1 MEIIIFAHEKFNAV
15 IKMQGKGL
23 ITLVALVLGLICLN
37 ELLPT
42 WYSGKIEKQAELVAG
57 DDPVKYQNELTRLSK
72 DTLNLGFTKLYYSKA
87 KEKEMKLGLDLKG
100 GINVLLEINQ
110 RDLIN
115 NLTNYSTNPV
125 LIEALDRTDEAQKN
139 STKTYVDLFFDEFE
153 IVNKEKNANL
163 KLADPEIFG
172 NTNLTEIKFN
182 SSDEEVRKVVRNR
195 IELSTG
201 TAYEVI
207 RTRIDKMGVTQPNV
221 QRVPGTGRI
230 SVEMPGVKDIDRVKK
245 MLQTSAKL
253 QFWEVQELQ
262 EVFPY
267 FQTLKT
273 LVAAKGDS
281 MGVSKDLNFESLLQL
296 NTLRSNGVA
305 NVKLSDTAKINKI
318 LASKVAMD
326 ARPSHIKYTKFEW
339 GYKPEAA
346 DPDNLVLYAVRGNIN
361 QKAPVDGAV
370 ETANISYDELGRIVV
385 DMQMDSK
392 GSRDWATLTEK
403 NVGKP
408 VAVTLDNV
416 VYTAPNVVNKI
427 PNGRTQISGNFT
439 QEEAQDLVNV
449 LGAGKLPAGAKIVQA
464 EVVGPSLGA
473 ESVNSG
479 LWSFIIAFGIVIL
492 YLVFYYG
499 GAGIYAVIAMAIN
512 LFYLMGIMDSVDAT
526 LTLPGI
532 AGIVLSMAMAI
543 DANVIVYERT
553 KEELFLGKNI
563 KEAYNEGFNFSLSA
577 IIDGNLTSL
586 LTAVVLYIFG
596 TGPIKG
602 FAVTLGIG
610 ILMSMFTCV
619 LLTRV
624 MIFSRLNKGKGL
636 SVWTSLSKNIFRH
649 TWFDFV
655 GKRKYAYIISAIITV
670 VCLGSIF
677 TQGFKFGVDF
687 NGGRSYVVRFDKPVI
702 ANDAQTNLEGKFV
715 NEEGEQN
722 AVDVKTFGN
731 DQQLKI
737 TTDYRVNEESLQ
749 ADQDVEA
756 KLFEGLKP
764 YLPKDATLDS
774 FRSSGEEK
782 YGIISSIKV
791 GPTVAD
797 DIKKGGA
804 LALIISLVGIFLY
817 ILVRFKKWQFST
829 GAIASLVHDSIVIL
843 GAYSLLKN
851 VMPFSMEI
859 NQDFIAA
866 ILTVLGYS
874 INDTVIIFDRIREY
888 LQDKKNMTL
897 ESLFNDS
904 ISSTLG
910 RTFNTAFMTF
920 LVILAIFIVGGENLR
935 GFMFALLIG
944 VGFGTY
950 STWFIASAIS
960 YDLFRKKGFKPEDM
974 EKKKR
979 IK

>member
-1 MEIIIFAHEKFNAV
+1 
-15 IKMQGKGL
+15 MQGKGL
-23 ITLVALVLGLICLN
+23 ITLVAIVLGLICLN

-42 WYSGKIEKQAELVAG
+42 WYASKIEKQATAIAG
-57 DDPVKYQNELTRLSK
+57 NDPVKYQKEIAKLSK
-72 DTLNLGFTKLYYSKA
+72 DTLDLGFTELYYSKA

-110 RDLIN
+110 RDLVN
-115 NLTNYSTNPV
+115 NLTNYSSNPI
-125 LIEALDRTDEAQKN
+125 LIEALDRTDQVQKN
-139 STKTYVDLFFDEFE
+139 STKSYIDDFFIQFDA
-153 IVNKEKNANL
+153 VNKEKKANL
-163 KLADPEIFG
+163 KLADPEVFG
-172 NTNLTEIKFN
+172 NTNLTDIKYN
-182 SSDEEVRKVVRNR
+182 TTDAEVKDIVKKR

-253 QFWEVQELQ
+253 QFWEVQQ
-262 EVFPY
+262 INEVYPY
-267 FQTLKT
+267 IQTVNSIVSLKADS
-273 LVAAKGDS
+273 LGVAK
-281 MGVSKDLNFESLLQL
+281 LTNFEGLLQL
-296 NTLRSNGVA
+296 NKLSSNGVA
-305 NVKLSDTAKINKI
+305 TVKLSDTATVNKI
-318 LASKVAMD
+318 LNSKITKD
-326 ARPSHIKYTKFEW
+326 ARPANLKYTQFMW
-339 GYKPEAA
+339 GYKPENT
-346 DPDNLVLYAVRGNIN
+346 DPNSLVLYAIRGNIS

-392 GSRDWATLTEK
+392 GAKDWAVLTER

-416 VYTAPNVVNKI
+416 VYTAPNVINKI

-439 QEEAQDLVNV
+439 QDEAQDLVNV

-473 ESVNSG
+473 ESVQAG
-479 LWSFIIAFGIVIL
+479 LYSFIFAFLIIIA
-492 YLVFYYG
+492 YLIFYYG
-499 GAGIYAVIAMAIN
+499 GAGVYAVIAMAIN
-512 LFYLMGIMDSVDAT
+512 LFFLMGIMDSVDAT

-532 AGIVLSMAMAI
+532 AGVVLSMAMSI

-553 KEELFLGKNI
+553 KEELFAGKNI
-563 KEAYNEGFNFSLSA
+563 REAYNEGFNFSLSA
-577 IIDGNLTSL
+577 IIDGNVTSF
-586 LTAVVLYIFG
+586 LTAIVLYVFG

-624 MIFSRLNKGKGL
+624 MIFSRLSKGKNI
-636 SVWTSLSKNIFRH
+636 SVWTSLSKNIFRN
-649 TWFDFV
+649 TWFDFI
-655 GKRKYAYIISAIITV
+655 GKRKYAYIISAIITLV
-670 VCLGSIF
+670 SLGSIA
-677 TQGFKFGVDF
+677 TQGFKYGVDF
-687 NGGRSYVVRFDKPVI
+687 NGGRSYVVRFEKAVD
-702 ANDAQTNLEGKFV
+702 ANAAQDALEKQLV
-715 NEEGEQN
+715 SKDGETS
-722 AVDVKTFGN
+722 ALDVKTFGN
-731 DQQLKI
+731 NTQLKI
-737 TTDYRVNEESLQ
+737 TTDYRINEESLE
-749 ADQDVEA
+749 ADQDIEKKLFAGLQSLLPSDA
-756 KLFEGLKP
+756 KLENFKGGSD
-764 YLPKDATLDS
+764 DA
-774 FRSSGEEK
+774 K
-782 YGIISSIKV
+782 YGIISSVKV

-797 DIKKGGA
+797 DIKTGGA
-804 LALIISLVGIFLY
+804 MALAISLLGIFLY
-817 ILVRFKKWQFST
+817 ILIRFKKWQFST
-829 GAIASLVHDSIVIL
+829 GAIASLVHDTIVIL

-866 ILTVLGYS
+866 LLTVLGYS

-888 LQDKKNMTL
+888 LQEKRALTL
-897 ESLFNDS
+897 EGLFNDS

-910 RTFNTAFMTF
+910 RTFNTAFLTF
-920 LVILAIFIVGGENLR
+920 LVILAIFILGGENLR

-950 STWFIASAIS
+950 STWFIASAVS
-960 YDLFRKKGFKPEDM
+960 YDLLKKKGLEGSEKDKN
-974 EKKKR
+974 KKKEA
-979 IK
+979 KA

>member
-1 MEIIIFAHEKFNAV
+1 
-15 IKMQGKGL
+15 MQGKGF
-23 ITLVALVLGLICLN
+23 ITLIAVILGLICIN

-42 WYSGKIEKQAELVAG
+42 WYSGKIERQATELSAG
-57 DDPVKYQNELTRLSK
+57 DPVKYQKEIERLSK
-72 DTLNLGFTKLYYSKA
+72 DTLDLGFNKLYYTKA

-115 NLTNYSTNPV
+115 NLTNYSENPV
-125 LIEALDRTDEAQKN
+125 LIEALNRTDEVQKK
-139 STKTYVDLFFDEFE
+139 STGSYIDNFFVQFDE
-153 IVNKEKNANL
+153 VNKEKNTNL

-172 NTNLTEIKFN
+172 NPNLSEIRFN
-182 SSDEEVRKVVRNR
+182 TTDEEVKRIVKNR

-253 QFWEVQELQ
+253 QFWEVQQAPEI
-262 EVFPY
+262 FPY
-267 FQTLKT
+267 FEQLSTVISL
-273 LVAAKGDS
+273 KGDS
-281 MGVSKDLNFESLLQL
+281 IGVAKNTDFLKLLQI
-296 NTLRSNGVA
+296 NTLATTGVA
-305 NVKLSDTAKINKI
+305 NVKLSDTATVNKI
-318 LASKVAMD
+318 LNHPIAKN
-326 ARPSHIKYTKFEW
+326 ARPANIKHTQFMW
-339 GYKPEAA
+339 GYKPDAGNEG
-346 DPDNLVLYAVRGNIN
+346 NLVLYAIRGNAS

-370 ETANISYDELGRIVV
+370 ESANISYDQLGRVVV

-392 GSRDWATLTEK
+392 GAKDWKTMTEK

-408 VAVTLDNV
+408 VAVSLDNV
-416 VYTAPNVVNKI
+416 IYTAPNVNEAI
-427 PNGRTQISGNFT
+427 PSGRTQISGNFS

-473 ESVNSG
+473 ESIESG
-479 LWSFIIAFGIVIL
+479 MWSFVIAFLIIVV
-492 YLVFYYG
+492 YLIFYYG
-499 GAGIYAVIAMAIN
+499 GAGIYAVIAMLIN
-512 LFYLMGIMDSVDAT
+512 LFFLMGIMDSVDAT

-532 AGIVLSMAMAI
+532 AGVVLSMAMAI

-563 KEAYNEGFNFSLSA
+563 KEAYKEGFNFSLSA
-577 IIDGNLTSL
+577 IIDGNITSL
-586 LTAVVLYIFG
+586 LTAIVLYVFG

-610 ILMSMFTCV
+610 IVMSMFTCV

-624 MIFSRLNKGKGL
+624 MIFSRLEKGKGL
-636 SVWTSLSKNIFRH
+636 SVWTPLTKNLFRN
-649 TWFDFV
+649 TWIDFI
-655 GKRKYAYIISAIITV
+655 GKRKYAYIISAVITLV
-670 VCLGSIF
+670 SLGSIF

-687 NGGRSYVVRFDKPVI
+687 NGGRSYVVRFDQSVQSAKADESLQKI
-702 ANDAQTNLEGKFV
+702 FV
-715 NEEGEQN
+715 NKDGDQS
-722 AVDVKTFGN
+722 AVDVKTFGSDN
-731 DQQLKI
+731 QLKV
-737 TTDYRVNEESLQ
+737 TTDYKIDEESVE
-749 ADQDVEA
+749 ADMDVEQ

-764 YLPKDATLDS
+764 FLPKDATIDS
-774 FRSSGEEK
+774 FKSSGDEA
-782 YGIISSIKV
+782 YGIISSVKV

-797 DIKKGGA
+797 DIKTGGA
-804 LALIISLVGIFLY
+804 FALIISLVGIFLY
-817 ILVRFKKWQFST
+817 ILLRFKRWQFST
-829 GAIASLVHDSIVIL
+829 GAVASLLHDAIVIL
-843 GAYSLLKN
+843 GAYSILRN

-888 LQDKKNMTL
+888 LREKKSLTL

-910 RTFNTAFMTF
+910 RTFNTAFATF
-920 LVILAIFIVGGENLR
+920 LVVLAIFIVGGENLR

-950 STWFIASAIS
+950 STWFIASAVT
-960 YDLFRKKGFKPEDM
+960 YDLLKKKGGEEATKKLA
-974 EKKKR
+974 EKFEKTKEEQ
-979 IK
+979 

>member
-1 MEIIIFAHEKFNAV
+1 
-15 IKMQGKGL
+15 MQGKGF
-23 ITLVALVLGLICLN
+23 ITLIAVILGLICIN

-42 WYSGKIEKQAELVAG
+42 WYSGKIERQATELSAG
-57 DDPVKYQNELTRLSK
+57 DPVKYQKEIERLSK
-72 DTLNLGFTKLYYSKA
+72 DTLDLGFNKLYYTKA

-115 NLTNYSTNPV
+115 NLTNYSENPV
-125 LIEALDRTDEAQKN
+125 LIEALNRTDEVQKK
-139 STKTYVDLFFDEFE
+139 STGSYIDNFFVQFDE
-153 IVNKEKNANL
+153 VNKEKNTNL

-172 NTNLTEIKFN
+172 NPNLSEIRFN
-182 SSDEEVRKVVRNR
+182 TTDEDVKRIVKNR

-253 QFWEVQELQ
+253 QFWEVQQAPEI
-262 EVFPY
+262 FPY
-267 FQTLKT
+267 FEQLSTVISL
-273 LVAAKGDS
+273 KGDS
-281 MGVSKDLNFESLLQL
+281 IGVAKNTDFLKLLQI
-296 NTLRSNGVA
+296 NTLATTGVA
-305 NVKLSDTAKINKI
+305 NVKLSDTATVNKI
-318 LASKVAMD
+318 LNHPIAKS
-326 ARPSHIKYTKFEW
+326 ARPANIKHTQFMW
-339 GYKPEAA
+339 GYKPDAGNEG
-346 DPDNLVLYAVRGNIN
+346 NLVLYAIRGNAS

-370 ETANISYDELGRIVV
+370 ESANISYDQLGRVVV

-392 GSRDWATLTEK
+392 GAKDWKTMTEK

-408 VAVTLDNV
+408 VAVSLDNV
-416 VYTAPNVVNKI
+416 IYTAPNVNEAI
-427 PNGRTQISGNFT
+427 PSGRTQISGNFS

-473 ESVNSG
+473 ESIESG
-479 LWSFIIAFGIVIL
+479 MWSFVIAFLIIVV
-492 YLVFYYG
+492 YLIFYYG
-499 GAGIYAVIAMAIN
+499 GAGIYAVIAMLIN
-512 LFYLMGIMDSVDAT
+512 LFFLMGIMDSVDAT

-532 AGIVLSMAMAI
+532 AGVVLSMAMAI

-563 KEAYNEGFNFSLSA
+563 KEAYKEGFNFSLSA
-577 IIDGNLTSL
+577 IIDGNITSL
-586 LTAVVLYIFG
+586 LTAIVLYVFG

-610 ILMSMFTCV
+610 IVMSMFTCV

-624 MIFSRLNKGKGL
+624 MIFSRLEKGKGL
-636 SVWTSLSKNIFRH
+636 SVWTPLTKNLFRN
-649 TWFDFV
+649 TWIDFI
-655 GKRKYAYIISAIITV
+655 GKRKYAYIISAVITLV
-670 VCLGSIF
+670 SLGSIF

-687 NGGRSYVVRFDKPVI
+687 NGGRSYVVRFDQSVQSEK
-702 ANDAQTNLEGKFV
+702 ADESLQKMFV
-715 NEEGEQN
+715 NKDGDQS
-722 AVDVKTFGN
+722 AVDVKTFGSDN
-731 DQQLKI
+731 QLKV
-737 TTDYRVNEESLQ
+737 TTDYKIDEESVE
-749 ADQDVEA
+749 ADMDVEQ

-764 YLPKDATLDS
+764 FLPKDATIDS
-774 FRSSGEEK
+774 FKSSGDEA
-782 YGIISSIKV
+782 YGIISSVKV

-797 DIKKGGA
+797 DIKTGGA
-804 LALIISLVGIFLY
+804 FALIISLVGIFLY
-817 ILVRFKKWQFST
+817 ILLRFKRWQFST
-829 GAIASLVHDSIVIL
+829 GAVASLLHDAIVIL
-843 GAYSLLKN
+843 GAYSILRN

-888 LQDKKNMTL
+888 LREKKSLTL

-910 RTFNTAFMTF
+910 RTFNTAFATF
-920 LVILAIFIVGGENLR
+920 LVVLAIFIVGGENLR

-950 STWFIASAIS
+950 STWFIASAVT
-960 YDLFRKKGFKPEDM
+960 YDLLKKKGGEEATKKLA
-974 EKKKR
+974 EKFEKTKEEQ
-979 IK
+979 